1 MTVEAPFHL
10 LPNLLSVARIV
21 MTPLVCVLLW
31 RQAWTPALAWLL
43 AAALTD
49 LLDGW
54 LARRHGWRSP
64 LGALLDPLADKIL
77 VVSVAATLWLLGL
90 LPGWLLI
97 LIVSRDVIIMGGA
110 ATWRWKTGALEGEP
124 LRLGKLATL
133 AVLALLLL
141 APAWR
146 LAGLAPESLI
156 LTGFHGLV
164 ALLLVLSGGAYVATW
179 WRKWRLFREAG

>member
-1 MTVEAPFHL
+1 
-10 LPNLLSVARIV
+10 

-31 RQAWTPALAWLL
+31 RHAWTPALAWLL

-54 LARRHGWRSP
+54 LARRHGWGSS

-77 VVSVAATLWLLGL
+77 VVSVAVTLWWLAL
-90 LPGWLLI
+90 LPVWLLV
-97 LIVSRDVIIMGGA
+97 LIVLRDAVIMGGA
-110 ATWRWKTGALEGEP
+110 AAWHWKTGALKGEP

-141 APAWR
+141 TPAWQ
-146 LAGLAPESLI
+146 LAGLDPQSVFLS
-156 LTGFHGLV
+156 GFHGGV
-164 ALLLVLSGGAYVATW
+164 ALILVLSGGAYVMTW
-179 WRKWRLFREAG
+179 WRKWRSFREAR